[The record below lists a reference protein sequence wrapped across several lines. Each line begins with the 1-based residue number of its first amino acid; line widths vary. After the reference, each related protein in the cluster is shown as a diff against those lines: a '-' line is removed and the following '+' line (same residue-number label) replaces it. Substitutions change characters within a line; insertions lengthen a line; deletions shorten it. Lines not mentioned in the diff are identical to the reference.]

1 MVTQHLQRKSNSLR
15 VSDLRAEICT
25 HTCHLFFNF
34 FLRYLTTLSFRS
46 EQATNSPRSLNEDK
60 VSFLFFFFFLGKRQ
74 QIHHLKIQALLQPL
88 LELLA
93 PVRSAFKSAHQLH
106 FKSALPQPNSSCH
119 NPLEMLQVPCSS
131 CSHQLLF
138 WIPGLSRGTQE
149 QKATIFTSVFSPQSL
164 SKWDQ
169 LFKLL
174 PH

>member
-1 MVTQHLQRKSNSLR
+1 M
-15 VSDLRAEICT
+15 
-25 HTCHLFFNF
+25 
-34 FLRYLTTLSFRS
+34 TTLSFRS

-60 VSFLFFFFFLGKRQ
+60 VRFFLFFLGFFFLGRRQ

-93 PVRSAFKSAHQLH
+93 PVRSVFKSAHQLH

-131 CSHQLLF
+131 SSHQLLF

-149 QKATIFTSVFSPQSL
+149 QKGTLFTIALSPQSL

>member
-1 MVTQHLQRKSNSLR
+1 M
-15 VSDLRAEICT
+15 
-25 HTCHLFFNF
+25 
-34 FLRYLTTLSFRS
+34 TTLSFRS

-60 VSFLFFFFFLGKRQ
+60 VSFFFFFLGKRQ

-88 LELLA
+88 LEMLA
-93 PVRSAFKSAHQLH
+93 PVRSACKSAHQLH

-119 NPLEMLQVPCSS
+119 NPLKKLQVPCSS
-131 CSHQLLF
+131 SSHQLLF

-149 QKATIFTSVFSPQSL
+149 QKATLFMSALSPQSL